1 MSGSGSSLPP
11 GCLLHRRVRTDFD
24 DNDQEDL
31 IALQPFKILRCVKK
45 AASGFSPQLQSH
57 ADEVVQSMDIGVH
70 LANEPPGIS
79 CLGLRGGSP
88 LTNIEAVDKGV
99 VVITTTFLHDFSR
112 MLYLVYDAVNGSL
125 HMIPAPE
132 SPCWRFTGLT
142 IRMLI
147 ARPRHGGDY
156 ALVLAGKLADDA
168 GGGEEQDALLLW
180 RPASSSL
187 PPWSEVKKA
196 TFPNKSCVDMRV
208 FQPDVV
214 FSFDGIGYW
223 VDLLRGVTYCLLDT
237 LFNNDGD
244 DDPVLEFGFFP
255 LPPELPGADHRRSN
269 SRVAHLEAYR
279 TMHIVQD
286 SIIKLVSIDGF
297 LEHVDLKD
305 RTVTVWRL
313 LDPDM
318 GWEKEYEL
326 RLETLWGLDGFRD
339 LPKDI
344 SPMYPLLST
353 DDHDIVYIAL
363 GECRESRRIWKFIPK
378 CAHYLLAINMRN
390 NTIQASTCL
399 ADYFGSLD
407 INHVISCD
415 FSRYICVVGLDLYIM
430 MTETMRQMS
439 LTSLDPFDYDEAEA
453 TKMMKEG
460 PRSWRETLKDEDRFP
475 LPLPAHYYL
484 QPSLAR
490 LAQQV
495 LPDLV

>member
-1 MSGSGSSLPP
+1 
-11 GCLLHRRVRTDFD
+11 
-24 DNDQEDL
+24 
-31 IALQPFKILRCVKK
+31 
-45 AASGFSPQLQSH
+45 
-57 ADEVVQSMDIGVH
+57 MDIGVH
-70 LANEPPGIS
+70 LADAPPGIS

-88 LTNIEAVDKGV
+88 LTNIEAVDKGIV
-99 VVITTTFLHDFSR
+99 VMTTTFLHDFGH
-112 MLYLVYDAVNGSL
+112 MLYLVYDAVDGSL
-125 HMIPAPE
+125 HMVPAPE
-132 SPCWRFTGLT
+132 SPCWRFTCLT
-142 IRMLI
+142 VRMLI
-147 ARPRHGGDY
+147 ARPRHGEDF
-156 ALVLAGKLADDA
+156 ALVLAGKLADDGA

-187 PPWSEVKKA
+187 SPWSEVKKA
-196 TFPNKSCVDMRV
+196 AFPNKSCVDMRV

-214 FSFDGIGYW
+214 FSFNGVGYW
-223 VDLLRGVTYCLLDT
+223 ADLLRGVAYCLLDT

-244 DDPVLEFGFFP
+244 DDPVVEFGFFP
-255 LPPELPGADHRRSN
+255 LPPELPGADQRRGN

-279 TMHIVQD
+279 TMRVVQD

-305 RTVTVWRL
+305 RTLMVWRL
-313 LDPDM
+313 SDPDM

-326 RLETLWGLDGFRD
+326 RLEALRGLHGFRD
-339 LPKDI
+339 LPKDLTL
-344 SPMYPLLST
+344 MYPLLST
-353 DDHDIVYIAL
+353 DDHDIVYVAL

-390 NTIQASTCL
+390 NTIRTSTCL

-407 INHVISCD
+407 INRVISCD
-415 FSRYICVVGLDLYIM
+415 FSRYICV
-430 MTETMRQMS
+430 TMRQMS
-439 LTSLDPFDYDEAEA
+439 LTSLDPSDYDEAEA
-453 TKMMKEG
+453 TKTMKEG

>member
-1 MSGSGSSLPP
+1 
-11 GCLLHRRVRTDFD
+11 
-24 DNDQEDL
+24 
-31 IALQPFKILRCVKK
+31 
-45 AASGFSPQLQSH
+45 
-57 ADEVVQSMDIGVH
+57 MDIGVH
-70 LANEPPGIS
+70 LADAPPGIS
-79 CLGLRGGSP
+79 CMGLRGGS
-88 LTNIEAVDKGV
+88 V
-99 VVITTTFLHDFSR
+99 VVITTTFLHDFGH
-112 MLYLVYDAVNGSL
+112 MLYLVYDTVDGSL

-142 IRMLI
+142 VHMLI
-147 ARPRHGGDY
+147 ARPRHGEDF

-168 GGGEEQDALLLW
+168 GGGEEQDAFLLW

-196 TFPNKSCVDMRV
+196 TFPNKSSVDMRV

-214 FSFDGIGYW
+214 FSFNGIGYW
-223 VDLLRGVTYCLLDT
+223 VNLLRGVTYCLLDT
-237 LFNNDGD
+237 LFNNNGD

-326 RLETLWGLDGFRD
+326 RLETLWGLDGLRD

-344 SPMYPLLST
+344 TPMYPLLST

-363 GECRESRRIWKFIPK
+363 GECRESRRIW
-378 CAHYLLAINMRN
+378 N
-390 NTIQASTCL
+390 
-399 ADYFGSLD
+399 LD

-430 MTETMRQMS
+430 MTETMRHMT